1 MCKKGRL
8 FHVPSIVSVEV
19 GMIAA
24 FSVFIDFVN
33 LPASGAN
40 LSKFHTRFG
49 ISTFGWCPL

>member
-1 MCKKGRL
+1 MCKKGSL

-24 FSVFIDFVN
+24 CSLVIDFVN
-33 LPASGAN
+33 LLASGAN